1 MYMYIYGSVLRTCMH
16 ARSAS
21 CMQYSGG
28 HCKACMSVMMTSSY
42 MKYIIID
49 RAEHA
54 WDGCMHACTDRCIV
68 LCKAS

>member
-1 MYMYIYGSVLRTCMH
+1 MYIYGSVLRTCMR

-21 CMQYSGG
+21 CMQYSSG

-42 MKYIIID
+42 MQQWYIYIMID

-54 WDGCMHACTDRCIV
+54 
-68 LCKAS
+68 